1 MTLTGNSPSRIT
13 TYITKNVKELT
24 IITIILAENLK
35 CSVKKKDSLSLEPK
49 HLNSQICSQTSAVGL
64 NIPFK
69 R

>member
-35 CSVKKKDSLSLEPK
+35 CSVKKKTLYL
-49 HLNSQICSQTSAVGL
+49 
-64 NIPFK
+64 
-69 R
+69 